1 MSRCILVGVDATLS
15 LSTWGA
21 LESVCQFLEQDPSE
35 SHLILLHVIPVPSDP
50 APRWGRPVGSVSTLP
65 PTQRQLHE
73 AKHVL
78 LRARALLGQLGVPLA
93 SVELLVRAGVPAEE
107 LARVARERDVEL
119 LVLGS
124 RPRSR
129 WGLLWHLLLGSTSRR
144 AMHLAP
150 CRVLLAHPTCPF
162 DSSELVT
169 WYEQALL
176 RCLQQGNSLMVL
188 TPGEVARRFTPG
200 VRAIGHRE
208 VEAAANA
215 LYQIANRGLLLC
227 RVIQGEVRCWND

>member
-15 LSTWGA
+15 LSTWSA
-21 LESVCQFLEQDPSE
+21 LESVCQCLEQSPSE
-35 SHLILLHVIPVPSDP
+35 CHLLLLHVIPVPSDP
-50 APRWGRPVGSVSTLP
+50 APRWGRPIGSVSTLP

-73 AKHVL
+73 AKYVL

-93 SVELLVRAGVPAEE
+93 SVELLVRTGIPAEE

-124 RPRSR
+124 RPHSR
-129 WGLLWHLLLGSTSRR
+129 LGLLWRLLLGSTSRR
-144 AMHLAP
+144 ATHLAP

-176 RCLQQGNSLMVL
+176 RCLQQEDALMVL
-188 TPGEVARRFTPG
+188 TPGEVAQRFTPG

-208 VEAAANA
+208 VEAAASA
-215 LYQIANRGLLLC
+215 LHQLANRGVLLC
-227 RVIQGEVRCWND
+227 QVIQGEVRCWND